1 MGRPIQSPKD
11 SQFLTVIDERTGEKF
26 RIPIVDNAVDAAAFK
41 KMKAKRA
48 PGEREENE
56 TEGGLRVVDTGYSN
70 TAVISSRITYIDGE
84 NGVLRYRGYPIEQLA
99 EKSNFLETAY
109 LLIYGDLPSNKQFRI
124 FEKEVMHHTFVHND
138 LDKLVSSFRYDSH
151 PMSILTSC
159 FAALGSFAPEANP
172 SLQGQN
178 LYTNGAKGDKTALAA
193 MDKQI
198 YRLLGKSISLAAMA
212 YRIRQGR
219 HFNVPKP
226 GLDYTETFL
235 YLLDHLGE
243 EDYKPNPVISKALD
257 VLFILHADHEMNCS
271 AASVLQVGSS
281 LVDPYSAVAAGCAAL
296 YGPLHGGANE
306 AVIRMLLDI
315 GSPENVP
322 AYIEKVKKK
331 EKVLSGFGHRIYRTS
346 DPRSFIIRKTAE
358 EVFAVTGRNPL
369 LETALTLHDIALKDD
384 YFIQRRLYPNVD
396 FFSGLIYQSLGFPTD
411 YYPVLFAVPRVVGW
425 LAHWR
430 QLMLNPKGV
439 KIWRPRQLY
448 VGEGERDYVNMDT
461 RKEVDPTPA
470 SSPTEVPHLFSK
482 RAFLAEY
489 KNKRN
494 EERPNKL

>member
-1 MGRPIQSPKD
+1 MPDDIED
-11 SQFLTVIDERTGEKF
+11 SLTVIDNRTKQSF
-26 RIPIVDNAVDAAAFK
+26 KIPIKDNAINATAFK
-41 KMKAKRA
+41 QMKAETKE
-48 PGEREENE
+48 GERKENE
-56 TEGGLRVVDTGYSN
+56 TEGGLRVLDPGYQN

-99 EKSNFLETAY
+99 EKSNFLECAY
-109 LLIYGDLPSNKQFRI
+109 LLIYGELPSTKQFRT
-124 FEKEVMHHTFVHND
+124 FETEVMHHTVTHVD
-138 LDKLVSSFRYDSH
+138 LDKLVSSFRYDAH
-151 PMSILTSC
+151 PMSILTAS
-159 FAALGSFAPEANP
+159 FAALGAFAPEANP

-178 LYTNGAKGDKTALAA
+178 LYTNTDNLAI

-198 YRLLGKSISLAAMA
+198 FRLLGKSITLAAMA

-219 HFNVPKP
+219 HFNLPTP
-226 GLDYTETFL
+226 GLSYTETFL

-243 EDYKPNPVISKALD
+243 ENYKPHPVIAKALD

-306 AVIRMLLDI
+306 AVIRMLVDI
-315 GSPENVP
+315 GSPENVE
-322 AYIEKVKKK
+322 AYIEKVKTK

-358 EVFAVTGRNPL
+358 EVFEVTGRNPL
-369 LETALTLHDIALKDD
+369 LQTALRLHDIALKDE
-384 YFIQRRLYPNVD
+384 YFVKRRLYPNVD
-396 FFSGLIYQSLGFPTD
+396 FFSGLIYQSLGFPMD
-411 YYPVLFAVPRVVGW
+411 FYPVLFAVPRVVGW

-430 QLMLNPKGV
+430 QMMLQSGGV

-448 VGEGERDYVNMDT
+448 VGEPEREYVEIDT
-461 RKEVDPTPA
+461 RNDATTAKGLGSEPTQVKH
-470 SSPTEVPHLFSK
+470 EFSK
-482 RAFLAEY
+482 RAFLAAY
-489 KNKRN
+489 KDKR
-494 EERPNKL
+494 EQDRPSKL